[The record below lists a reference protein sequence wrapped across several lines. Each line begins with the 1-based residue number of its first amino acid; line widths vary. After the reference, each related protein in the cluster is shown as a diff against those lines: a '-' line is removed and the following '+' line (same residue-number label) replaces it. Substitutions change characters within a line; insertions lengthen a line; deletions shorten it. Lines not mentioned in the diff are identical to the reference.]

1 MELYE
6 TKENRGQDVKGNVT
20 GSNLEGVPRWEGGLV
35 RSRGSG
41 CGRIIIRTPCQFAFL
56 QNPPESLESSRNQ
69 WGITKTSFPA
79 MSFCK
84 FLFISF

>member
-20 GSNLEGVPRWEGGLV
+20 GSNLEGVQRWEGGLV

-41 CGRIIIRTPCQFAFL
+41 CGRIIIRRAEGT
-56 QNPPESLESSRNQ
+56 
-69 WGITKTSFPA
+69 
-79 MSFCK
+79 
-84 FLFISF
+84 

>member
-20 GSNLEGVPRWEGGLV
+20 GSNLEGVQRWEGGLV

-41 CGRIIIRTPCQFAFL
+41 CGRITIRKP
-56 QNPPESLESSRNQ
+56 SSE
-69 WGITKTSFPA
+69 
-79 MSFCK
+79 
-84 FLFISF
+84 